1 MEKTIT
7 VRQLNLYVRSLLDGD
22 AKLANISVV
31 GEISNLKNHYTSGHI
46 YFSLK
51 DNDALI
57 RCVMFKM
64 NAVRNNFSLKDGD
77 KVICSGNVTLYE
89 KDGQFQ
95 FIAEKILPY
104 GSGDL
109 FREFNL
115 IKERL
120 SAEGLFD
127 SKFKKEL
134 PKFPKNIAVVTSLSG
149 AALQDVINIISRR
162 YPICK
167 LTVYSVLVQ
176 GNSSAD
182 SIIKTLRNISR
193 DNSADV
199 IILGR
204 GGGSI
209 EDLWSFNDEKL
220 ARTIF
225 DLTIPVVSAV
235 GHETDFTICDFV
247 ADLRAPT
254 PSAAAELVV
263 PDINE
268 LFETLNYYNRRL
280 KDGLN
285 LKYSTKKFEFVKF
298 SQLFYKSSMDKLILK
313 RQQTINYLSSKMIVS
328 LKEKLSDN
336 ILRFNTAVT
345 ALDSVSPLKTLARGF
360 SVVEKNNKQIS
371 SVKDIYVND
380 MVKVILKDG
389 KFNAIVT
396 EQNKE

>member
-31 GEISNLKNHYTSGHI
+31 GEIYNLKNHYTSGHI

-167 LTVYSVLVQ
+167 LTVYPVLVQ

-182 SIIKTLRNISR
+182 SIVKTLRNISR

-313 RQQTINYLSSKMIVS
+313 RQQTINSLSSKMIVS